1 MSTRSGKPGS
11 LPLTD
16 KRELYLRLMSQ
27 GMSNSQA
34 CRRVGVHRRTGVR
47 WRHGRTLKTRHGS
60 VRYAPIGAVKTISK
74 RYLSEDE
81 RVMIADLRKAGDTIR
96 QIARLLGRSPST
108 VSRELRRNAD
118 AGTGR
123 YRPFQAHKRS
133 IQRRDRPKIGKLA
146 GDPALCEYV
155 QRQLDQR
162 WSPEQIC
169 GALRVEFP
177 DDPGMRICHETLYRT
192 LYARNSVLTVDH
204 GAALRTGRVRR
215 KPHRR
220 ADQRRTRFPTGKH
233 ISARPAEAAGRQVP
247 GHLEGDLIM
256 GAGNKSA
263 IGTLVDRCTRTTKLV
278 HLPNGK
284 DAEQMRASLTEKAAS
299 LPDALKLTLTW
310 DQGSEMAC
318 HDQFTDASGIPVYFC
333 DPHSPWQ
340 RPSNENTNGL
350 LRQYFP
356 KGTDLSVYTAD
367 DLVAVETQIN
377 NRPRKTLGW
386 RSPAQVLATLSQTT
400 AK

>member
-1 MSTRSGKPGS
+1 MSTRSGRPGS

-34 CRRVGVHRRTGVR
+34 CRDVGIHRRTGMR
-47 WRHGRTLKTRHGS
+47 WRHGRTVKTRHGS
-60 VRYAPIGAVKTISK
+60 VKYEPIGVVKQISA
-74 RYLSEDE
+74 RFLSEDE

-96 QIARLLGRSPST
+96 GIAATLGRSPST
-108 VSRELRRNAD
+108 VSREIRRNAD
-118 AGTGR
+118 EGSER
-123 YRPFQAHKRS
+123 YQPCRAHKRS
-133 IQRRDRPKIGKLA
+133 IQRRARPKNRKLISE
-146 GDPALCEYV
+146 PALGDYV
-155 QRQLDQR
+155 KKRLGQR

-169 GALRVEFP
+169 GALTVEFP
-177 DDPGMRICHETLYRT
+177 DAPGMRITHETIYRT
-192 LYARNSVLTVDH
+192 VYDRANELAIEPRN
-204 GAALRTGRVRR
+204 ALRTGRIRR

-220 ADQRRTRFPTGKH
+220 GDKRRTRFPTGKH
-233 ISARPAEAAGRQVP
+233 ISARPAEATGRTVP
-247 GHLEGDLIM
+247 GHLEGDLII
-256 GAGNKSA
+256 GECTRSA
-263 IGTLVDRCTRTTKLV
+263 MGTLVDRCTRYTKLV
-278 HLPNGK
+278 HLPTGK
-284 DAEQMRASLTEKAAS
+284 DAQQTRDALIQTVAS
-299 LPDALKLTLTW
+299 LPGSLKRTLTW

-356 KGTDLSVYTAD
+356 KGTDLSVYTAE
-367 DLVAVETQIN
+367 DLHRVETELN

-386 RSPAQVLATLSQTT
+386 RSPAQVLATLSEAST
-400 AK
+400 A